1 MSDIE
6 LILDEVK
13 RQKRIVLTYEE
24 SRKVMELS
32 GIPLNKM
39 KVAKDLEESIQQANE
54 VGYPI
59 VLKVISEDVIHK
71 SDSGGVKVGIKSDQE
86 LSKSYQEMM
95 DRVLSF
101 YPDAKIE
108 GVSVEEMVSG
118 VEILIGTNTD
128 LQFGKMIALGI
139 GGIFVEVYKDVSFR
153 LIPVSSKD
161 VHDMIDEIKGKSMFD
176 GFRGLPKVNLDE
188 LTSLILTI
196 SKLIENYPIIFEM
209 DLNPVVATEGGL
221 RVIDARIILE
231 SNKTD

>member
-1 MSDIE
+1 MNRIE
-6 LILDEVK
+6 SIFEDA
-13 RQKRIVLTYEE
+13 RHQKRTVLNYEE
-24 SRKVMELS
+24 SRKVMDLA

-39 KVAKDLEESIQQANE
+39 KVAKDLEESIQRANE

-71 SDSGGVKVGIKSDQE
+71 SDSGGVKVGIKSDDE

-95 DRVLSF
+95 INVLSF

-118 VEILIGTNTD
+118 VELLIGTNTD
-128 LQFGKMIALGI
+128 SQFGKMIALGI

-161 VHDMIDEIKGKSMFD
+161 VRDMIDEIKGRAMFD
-176 GFRGLPKVNLDE
+176 GFRGLPKVNLGE
-188 LTSLILTI
+188 LTSLILI
-196 SKLIENYPIIFEM
+196 LSKLIEDYPIIFEM
-209 DLNPVVATEGGL
+209 DLNPVVATENGL
-221 RVIDARIILE
+221 LAIDARIILE
-231 SNKTD
+231 EKNLD

>member
-1 MSDIE
+1 MNRIE
-6 LILDEVK
+6 SIFEDV
-13 RQKRIVLTYEE
+13 RNQKRTILNYEE
-24 SRKVMELS
+24 SRKVMELA

-39 KVAKDLEESIQQANE
+39 KVAKNLEASIQRANE

-71 SDSGGVKVGIKSDQE
+71 SDSGGVKVGIRSDDE

-95 DRVLSF
+95 ENVLSF

-118 VEILIGTNTD
+118 VELLIGTNTD
-128 LQFGKMIALGI
+128 SQFGKMIALGI

-161 VHDMIDEIKGKSMFD
+161 VKNMIEEIKGRAMFD
-176 GFRGLPKVNLDE
+176 GFRGMPKVNLGE
-188 LTSLILTI
+188 LTALILTI
-196 SKLIENYPIIFEM
+196 SELIEKYPIIYEM
-209 DLNPVVATEGGL
+209 DLNPVVATENGL
-221 RVIDARIILE
+221 RAIDARIILE
-231 SNKTD
+231 KKILD

>member
-1 MSDIE
+1 MDRIE
-6 LILDEVK
+6 SIFEDVGN
-13 RQKRIVLTYEE
+13 QKRTVLNYEE
-24 SRKVMELS
+24 SRKVMELA

-39 KVAKDLEESIQQANE
+39 MVAKNLEASIQLANE

-71 SDSGGVKVGIKSDQE
+71 SDSGGVKVGIKSDEE

-95 DRVLSF
+95 ENVLSS

-118 VEILIGTNTD
+118 VELLIGTNTD
-128 LQFGKMIALGI
+128 SQFGKMIALGI
-139 GGIFVEVYKDVSFR
+139 GGIFVELYKDISFK

-161 VHDMIDEIKGKSMFD
+161 IQDMIDEIKGKAMFD

-196 SKLIENYPIIFEM
+196 SKLIEDHPVIFEM
-209 DLNPVVATEGGL
+209 DLNPVVATENGL

-231 SNKTD
+231 KKKLD